1 MQKILIIGATSAI
14 AEAVGRRY
22 AARGAA
28 LFLVARRSER
38 LAAIADDLRVRG
50 ARATHTY
57 SMDIN
62 DLAAHAELLAQ
73 AWQALGRVDV

>member
-1 MQKILIIGATSAI
+1 MQNVLIIGATSAI

-50 ARATHTY
+50 ARA
-57 SMDIN
+57 
-62 DLAAHAELLAQ
+62 HAPLFR
-73 AWQALGRVDV
+73 WTSTIWPPTPSC

>member
-1 MQKILIIGATSAI
+1 MQNVLIIGATSAI
-14 AEAVGRRY
+14 AEAVARRY

-50 ARATHTY
+50 ARATHLRWT
-57 SMDIN
+57 STI
-62 DLAAHAELLAQ
+62 
-73 AWQALGRVDV
+73 WPPTPSCWRRPGRR